1 MVLMPFK
8 NCYINRLI
16 ISTHQDYHKPLKIN
30 KNCVIKEAHEITKK
44 LCNIS
49 NALKLMVFAINTS
62 PSKI

>member
-1 MVLMPFK
+1 MVLMSFTS
-8 NCYINRLI
+8 CYIDRLI
-16 ISTHQDYHKPLKIN
+16 ISAHQDYHKPLKIN

-49 NALKLMVFAINTS
+49 NALKFMVFAINTS